1 MKEAQTVTD
10 FADASHSKSAKSTA
24 TTAHVQYTL
33 LLYIRKA
40 TVYNNCRSF
49 TVVPIPRGYAV
60 TLIGFVSI
68 ADQNHAPGLSDVR
81 LELQSSTL
89 YTVFLSSATC
99 TIFI

>member
-1 MKEAQTVTD
+1 MKEAQTWLLFTPCAVT
-10 FADASHSKSAKSTA
+10 K
-24 TTAHVQYTL
+24 HVQYTL

-68 ADQNHAPGLSDVR
+68 ADQNHAPVLSDVR
-81 LELQSSTL
+81 LELQGSTL
-89 YTVFLSSATC
+89 YTFFSLLPYA
-99 TIFI
+99 

>member
-1 MKEAQTVTD
+1 MKEAQTWLLFTPCAVT
-10 FADASHSKSAKSTA
+10 K
-24 TTAHVQYTL
+24 HVQYTL

-49 TVVPIPRGYAV
+49 AVVPIPRGYAV
-60 TLIGFVSI
+60 TLIGFVSF

-81 LELQSSTL
+81 LELQGSTL
-89 YTVFLSSATC
+89 YTVFLSSVTC